1 LFSFGITILCLI
13 TVGYF
18 IVQMISKNNNNK
30 KRSNAAMNASQNEKK
45 ANKILKQTVRDVE
58 QLSLFELA
66 KTKNSKR
73 GTKRRMNAQR
83 DQSDSYNGGRI
94 DRFPRGNKQ
103 GMGFGNKNSI
113 IVEESEYIAEV
124 TSNSTTF
131 SLLSTYPIN
140 PGQASTFPWLST
152 IAKNYEKYEF
162 LALQWIYKPEV
173 SQYASNGQT
182 GKVLLSVDYD
192 ASDAPPST
200 KAQMEDVVPHSDA
213 MPYQQLKLNCRP
225 KEMHANSDA
234 KFIRPGNLPSNTDI
248 KTYDAGNLF
257 VGISGI
263 ANNSGTLGE
272 LHVKYI
278 VKLSIPI
285 LEGSTGQGTNLSITE
300 YIDATPQAYSTTVTA
315 VDPMATLVGINGLNV
330 VNTAGVFTIPSGN
343 YLVLWSAVYKN
354 AGADGQNVVAN
365 LLLNGATTVSTGNSG
380 NGATGSTV
388 SGFYFWRSDSTS
400 ATSLRLSITTTS
412 AGSTDSIT
420 GSFIVT
426 SI

>member
-1 LFSFGITILCLI
+1 
-13 TVGYF
+13 
-18 IVQMISKNNNNK
+18 
-30 KRSNAAMNASQNEKK
+30 
-45 ANKILKQTVRDVE
+45 
-58 QLSLFELA
+58 
-66 KTKNSKR
+66 
-73 GTKRRMNAQR
+73 
-83 DQSDSYNGGRI
+83 
-94 DRFPRGNKQ
+94 
-103 GMGFGNKNSI
+103 MGFGNKNSI
-113 IVEESEYIAEV
+113 IVREQEYIGEIV
-124 TSNSTTF
+124 SNSTAF

-300 YIDATPQAYSTTVTA
+300 YTDATPQAYSTGVTA
-315 VDPMATLVGINGLNV
+315 IDPIASLVGINGLNV

-343 YLVLWSAVYKN
+343 YLVLWSAVYTN
-354 AGADGQNVVAN
+354 SDTSGMNVVAN
-365 LLLNGATTVSTGNSG
+365 LLLNGVTTVSTGNAG
-380 NGATGSTV
+380 HGITGSTV
-388 SGFYFWRSDSTS
+388 SGFYYWRSDGTS
-400 ATSLRLSITTTS
+400 ATSLRLSVTTTS
-412 AGSTDSIT
+412 TNPADTIT

>member
-1 LFSFGITILCLI
+1 MASLHLI
-13 TVGYF
+13 VVGHF

-30 KRSNAAMNASQNEKK
+30 KKSNAAMNASQSKKK
-45 ANKILKQTVRDVE
+45 ANNNLKQIVRDVE

-66 KTKNSKR
+66 KNKNSKR
-73 GTKRRMNAQR
+73 GTKRKMNAQR

-131 SLLSTYPIN
+131 SLLSSYPIN

-225 KEMHANSDA
+225 KEMHQNSDA

-285 LEGSTGQGTNLSITE
+285 LEGSTGQSTNLSITE
-300 YIDATPQAYSTTVTA
+300 YTDSSPQAYSTGVTA
-315 VDPMATLVGINGLNV
+315 IDLMPTLVGTNGLNL
-330 VNTAGVFTIPSGN
+330 VNTSGVFTIPSGN
-343 YLVLWSAVYKN
+343 YLVMWSADYIN
-354 AGADGQNVVAN
+354 SNIDGSKIVAN
-365 LLLNGATTVSTGNSG
+365 LLLNGATIVSTGSTT
-380 NGATGSTV
+380 GAAGTV
-388 SGFYFWRSDSTS
+388 SGFYYWRSDGTS
-400 ATSLRLSITTTS
+400 ATSLRLSCTTTS
-412 AGSTDSIT
+412 SGGSDTILGT
-420 GSFIVT
+420 FVVT